1 MDEFDVLSN
10 QTTMYLAEGQ
20 RTFLHPNFTGNI
32 QQIRNNS
39 ISDLERNLSDSSGT
53 SSRAFF
59 ELSLFLQLRLTF
71 QMIIIAVGIPGNIL
85 TIIVTRKKK
94 FRAQNLSILFIAL
107 SLSDTFWLLF
117 LPLKD
122 IYEIL
127 TGTNIQNLT
136 VISCKLVTTIIWI
149 FSMMSNWILVA
160 ITLERALCILIPH
173 RYKVLCNRTREK
185 ILLLLIIAIVFAY
198 AVHGLVTLGLRKF
211 GPRVVCT
218 GLEEYDWFYI
228 NLKDQLQVAL
238 MSFVPFTFIFICN
251 LAIIV
256 SVKRADFKRKETLFH
271 KSSNTD
277 TQTNTMVGM
286 LLSITFAFIFLQ
298 GPLAGYLISLKSAE
312 EIVKFIQFDTP
323 GTLTTYVM
331 NSLSY
336 SINFYLYIITGT
348 IFRQEVMIIIGCR
361 RIYCKDAVHSMKTS
375 DTRLSNI

>member
-1 MDEFDVLSN
+1 MFLAIKQQRISQKVKEHSYILILLEIFN
-10 QTTMYLAEGQ
+10 KYATTQSQILEEI
-20 RTFLHPNFTGNI
+20 F
-32 QQIRNNS
+32 QIRP
-39 ISDLERNLSDSSGT
+39 ERPVE
-53 SSRAFF
+53 AFF

-85 TIIVTRKKK
+85 TIIVMRKKK

-271 KSSNTD
+271 
-277 TQTNTMVGM
+277 
-286 LLSITFAFIFLQ
+286 
-298 GPLAGYLISLKSAE
+298 
-312 EIVKFIQFDTP
+312 
-323 GTLTTYVM
+323 
-331 NSLSY
+331 
-336 SINFYLYIITGT
+336 
-348 IFRQEVMIIIGCR
+348 
-361 RIYCKDAVHSMKTS
+361 
-375 DTRLSNI
+375 

>member
-1 MDEFDVLSN
+1 MEEFDVLSN

-39 ISDLERNLSDSSGT
+39 ISDLERNLSDSSLT
-53 SSRAFF
+53 SSRAFL

-85 TIIVTRKKK
+85 TIIVMRKKK

-198 AVHGLVTLGLRKF
+198 AAHGLVTLGLRKF

-218 GLEEYDWFYI
+218 GLEEYD
-228 NLKDQLQVAL
+228 
-238 MSFVPFTFIFICN
+238 
-251 LAIIV
+251 
-256 SVKRADFKRKETLFH
+256 
-271 KSSNTD
+271 
-277 TQTNTMVGM
+277 
-286 LLSITFAFIFLQ
+286 
-298 GPLAGYLISLKSAE
+298 
-312 EIVKFIQFDTP
+312 
-323 GTLTTYVM
+323 
-331 NSLSY
+331 
-336 SINFYLYIITGT
+336 
-348 IFRQEVMIIIGCR
+348 
-361 RIYCKDAVHSMKTS
+361 
-375 DTRLSNI
+375 

>member
-1 MDEFDVLSN
+1 MEEFDALSN
-10 QTTMYLAEGQ
+10 QTTTYLAEVQ

-32 QQIRNNS
+32 QQIRNDS
-39 ISDLERNLSDSSGT
+39 ISDLGRNLSDSSGT

-85 TIIVTRKKK
+85 TIIVMRKKK

-136 VISCKLVTTIIWI
+136 AISCKLVTTIIWI
-149 FSMMSNWILVA
+149 FSMMSNWILVG

-173 RYKVLCNRTREK
+173 RYKVLCNKTRER

-198 AVHGLVTLGLRKF
+198 AAHGLVTLGLRKF

-238 MSFVPFTFIFICN
+238 MSLVPFIFIFVCN

-256 SVKRADFKRKETLFH
+256 SVKRANLKRKETLFH

-298 GPLAGYLISLKSAE
+298 APLAGYLISLKSAE

-323 GTLTTYVM
+323 GTLTAYVM

-361 RIYCKDAVHSMKTS
+361 RIYCKDAMHSGQTS